1 MQEKLLIDLGLARSY
16 FKLDDIS
23 NIAWCKFDVQ
33 GDNNGLTWL
42 FATAVDATLHA
53 TMDNYDIFAITVSL
67 NYGNNILAFLEEDL
81 VNRQSV
87 MDETGCSLP
96 RNFQASW
103 ISPLLFMSL
112 MSVQYFLST
121 KFQPVVLHL
130 DQLLPHCST
139 LLRHNLDDSYTP
151 YKISSDKL
159 LQ

>member
-87 MDETGCSLP
+87 MDETGRSLP